1 MSELTPNSHKYRAEQ
16 KNATNEKRVEKVIK
30 GSATTKQKSEIRK
43 FADEFIAEDAHN
55 VKSYVWRDVI
65 VPAAK
70 KLVFD
75 IVRDGVEMLLYG
87 VTGGTRNDG
96 RRDSN
101 YVSYSSKY
109 NDRRDNR
116 GPSVSYAESR
126 LDFGEIRFT
135 NKGDALAVLD
145 EMDITLRDF
154 GIVRVSDM
162 FDMAGMTPPYTSNRY
177 GWSSLRNAE
186 IVRVRDGYIIKMPRP
201 IAID

>member
-1 MSELTPNSHKYRAEQ
+1 MSELTPNSHKYKAEQ
-16 KNATNEKRVEKVIK
+16 KNTADEKRADKVIK

-55 VKSYVWRDVI
+55 VKSYVWKDVI

-87 VTGGTRNDG
+87 VTGTRNDN

-109 NDRRDNR
+109 NDRRDSR
-116 GPSVSYAESR
+116 VTYTDSR
-126 LDFGEIRFT
+126 LDFGEIKFASR
-135 NKGDALAVLD
+135 GDAQAVLE
-145 EMDITLRDF
+145 EMDITLRDY

-162 FDMAGMTPPYTSNRY
+162 FDMAGITPPYTSNRY

-186 IVRVRDGYIIKMPRP
+186 VIHVRDGYVIKMPRP
-201 IAID
+201 IAIN

>member
-1 MSELTPNSHKYRAEQ
+1 MSDNTPKQ
-16 KNATNEKRVEKVIK
+16 KVNDEKRVSKVVK

-55 VKSYVWRDVI
+55 VKSYVWGDVI

-75 IVRDGVEMLLYG
+75 IVRDGLEMLLYG
-87 VTGGTRNDG
+87 ATGNRGDSK
-96 RRDSN
+96 RDSN
-101 YVSYSSKY
+101 YVSYSNKY

-116 GPSVSYAESR
+116 AAPVSYAGSR
-126 LDFGEIRFT
+126 LDFGEIKFSNRY
-135 NKGDALAVLD
+135 DAQAVLE
-145 EMDITLRDF
+145 EMDTLLRDY
-154 GIVRVSDM
+154 GIVRVADM

-186 IVRVRDGYIIKMPRP
+186 VVRVRDGYVIRMPKP
-201 IAID
+201 MAID